1 MGSVPNVGLMAQ
13 KAQEYGSHD
22 KTFELAQ
29 AGTIRIVD
37 EAGQVL
43 MSHEV
48 EAGDIWRA
56 CQVKDA
62 PVQDWVKLAV
72 AGHELP
78 ACPPCSWLDAERA
91 HDQQLI
97 AKVNRYLADHDTQGL
112 EFHILSP
119 VGRDAA
125 DARAD
130 HPRERHDLGHRER
143 PAGLPHRPVPDP

>member
-72 AGHELP
+72 SRARATGSP
-78 ACPPCSWLDAERA
+78 AVFWLDAERA
-91 HDQQLI
+91 HDAQLI
-97 AKVNRYLADHDTQGL
+97 AKVNRYLTDHDTQGL

-119 VGRDAA
+119 VTRRA
-125 DARAD
+125 DA
-130 HPRERHDLGHRER
+130 
-143 PAGLPHRPVPDP
+143 